1 MLIKH
6 SIDVYLCQLCAQIMD
21 FCQTNSFL
29 LLFGIL
35 LTPQENLLPEMAWV
49 VDAFYK
55 QSSADLALW
64 CLVHTC
70 CVYRPMWFDWDWW
83 QTFRWVCWWEDV
95 SVRLMDLSSPSVC
108 TYRGVHIW
116 PNYLGSVWVD
126 SSFRAEGDSQE
137 TASSLIPPL
146 QIQLSCPCFSLSLL
160 HSPPPVRSSSS
171 LLWVHRYSKDIHG
184 GVLNIPRQTLNA
196 LKSSSLL
203 ESLEL
208 HVILFILSDNSLF
221 LFDKT
226 INIIYRMWV
235 ISVSESKC
243 CFPLKFIKL
252 LLILSSTCQQTVC
265 SLVFLD
271 IKRIEGKSNT
281 ADSIWQNGTMSHQQS
296 DCGFTFL
303 WQISITEHLKQL
315 TDAHRDFGLRH
326 GEYNQNV
333 IIKINIIW

>member
-1 MLIKH
+1 
-6 SIDVYLCQLCAQIMD
+6 MD
-21 FCQTNSFL
+21 FCQTNSF
-29 LLFGIL
+29 FVVIWNFSD
-35 LTPQENLLPEMAWV
+35 TPRECLPEIAWV

-55 QSSADLALW
+55 QSWADLDLW
-64 CLVHTC
+64 CLVHTR
-70 CVYRPMWFDWDWW
+70 CVYRPMWFDWDRW
-83 QTFRWVCWWEDV
+83 QTFRWVCGWEEV
-95 SVRLMDLSSPSVC
+95 SVRVMDLSSPSVC
-108 TYRGVHIW
+108 TYGGVHIW
-116 PNYLGSVWVD
+116 PNYLSSVWVD

-160 HSPPPVRSSSS
+160 HSPPPSVCSSSS
-171 LLWVHRYSKDIHG
+171 LLWVHKYSKDIHG
-184 GVLNIPRQTLNA
+184 GVLNIPLQTLNA

-208 HVILFILSDNSLF
+208 HVILLILSDNSLF

-252 LLILSSTCQQTVC
+252 LLILSPTCQQTVC

-281 ADSIWQNGTMSHQQS
+281 AESIWQNGTMSHQ
-296 DCGFTFL
+296 
-303 WQISITEHLKQL
+303 
-315 TDAHRDFGLRH
+315 
-326 GEYNQNV
+326 
-333 IIKINIIW
+333 